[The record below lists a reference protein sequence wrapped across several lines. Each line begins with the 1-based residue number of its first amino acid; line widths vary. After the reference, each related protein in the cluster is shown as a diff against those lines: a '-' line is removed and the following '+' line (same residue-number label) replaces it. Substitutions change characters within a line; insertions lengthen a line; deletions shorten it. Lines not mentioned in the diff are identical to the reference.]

1 MMIPKPLLQA
11 SSVSV
16 EDGNEDS
23 SVPASQVF
31 TVTITPQNDPPA
43 LSGDYS
49 ATFDEGTSY
58 TLTTT
63 DLFYTDVDDN
73 NDGVT
78 FTASSLTNV
87 SIQVNGSDSN
97 SFTGT
102 ELVSGQVDVT
112 HDDSQTTS
120 ASFNVVVEDGNEDS
134 SAPTPQAFS
143 ITIDPVND
151 PPALSG
157 DYAASFNE
165 GASYTLTT
173 ADLFYTDVDDDN
185 DGVTFTVSGLSANL
199 GLEVNGSSASSF
211 TGTRLNDSLVVFTH
225 DGSETTSAGFNVV
238 VEDGNEDGS
247 SPSTQAVTF
256 TIIPQDEAAVF
267 SSLGGTVT
275 FTEDGGAIALD
286 SDALIVDDD
295 AVYTQSTFNLTISGS
310 DVTEDLISFSLG
322 AFQAF
327 LKNGSNVECN
337 EEWSHCFGGHYW
349 DRHEQNRDHG
359 IFRCDRSMCSSA
371 VSKCSV

>member
-1 MMIPKPLLQA
+1 M
-11 SSVSV
+11 SV

-78 FTASSLTNV
+78 LRPAASPMCLFRSMEVIPTALRALS
-87 SIQVNGSDSN
+87 
-97 SFTGT
+97 
-102 ELVSGQVDVT
+102 LVSGQVDVT

-185 DGVTFTVSGLSANL
+185 DGVILLPCLSANL

-211 TGTRLNDSLVVFTH
+211 TGTQLNDSLVVFTH

-238 VEDGNEDGS
+238 VKMAMRMA
-247 SPSTQAVTF
+247 PLHQ
-256 TIIPQDEAAVF
+256 
-267 SSLGGTVT
+267 
-275 FTEDGGAIALD
+275 
-286 SDALIVDDD
+286 
-295 AVYTQSTFNLTISGS
+295 
-310 DVTEDLISFSLG
+310 
-322 AFQAF
+322 
-327 LKNGSNVECN
+327 LKP
-337 EEWSHCFGGHYW
+337 
-349 DRHEQNRDHG
+349 
-359 IFRCDRSMCSSA
+359 
-371 VSKCSV
+371 